1 MHAYVGALA
10 VPLLALP
17 DNKGSCSFGRIWD
30 HTRVG
35 EARAAL
41 DRVEAHRPIQQSAAP
56 GDPAEHRTEGVCGG
70 KAFGIEQAYAA
81 CAACHLHGV

>member
-1 MHAYVGALA
+1 MHAYVVALA
-10 VPLLALP
+10 MLALP
-17 DNKGSCSFGRIWD
+17 DNKGSCSFGYIWK
-30 HTRVG
+30 HARVD

-70 KAFGIEQAYAA
+70 KAFGIAQA
-81 CAACHLHGV
+81 CAACACDRCFSGV